1 MDRRTF
7 LVTGMT
13 AAATA
18 FTSELMGTEPVLA
31 PAAPPPL
38 KPGSFWPNGARM
50 AVSLSLMFEAG
61 GQPISGAGGFLTEPI
76 QAGLPDLPTNALFA
90 YGYTEGIPRLLD
102 LMDKHGVK
110 LSSFMIGRAVEN
122 QPDLAREIVR
132 RGHEAAAHG
141 RTWENSYNLP
151 PDQERQFIQDCAD
164 TIERVTGQRPVG
176 WNAFYLR
183 NSVHTL
189 EILQDLGFLYHID
202 DPSRD
207 EPFITPIRGKD
218 FVTVPYTFHLNDL
231 VLPPFQGYD
240 PAAYVQTLTDEFDQ
254 LYAEAATR
262 RRMMVI
268 AMHDRVS
275 GHAARVRA
283 LDRFLTYAR
292 GHEDVWFA
300 RKDEI
305 ARWALQSRAQTPVI
319 NRGPAGITGLP
330 GPSK

>member
-1 MDRRTF
+1 MPAVPDRTDP
-7 LVTGMT
+7 GW
-13 AAATA
+13 AA
-18 FTSELMGTEPVLA
+18 
-31 PAAPPPL
+31 
-38 KPGSFWPNGARM
+38 
-50 AVSLSLMFEAG
+50 
-61 GQPISGAGGFLTEPI
+61 
-76 QAGLPDLPTNALFA
+76 DLPTNALFA
-90 YGYTEGIPRLLD
+90 YGYTEGIPRVLD
-102 LMDKHGVK
+102 LMDKRGIK

-231 VLPPFQGYD
+231 VLSPFQGY
-240 PAAYVQTLTDEFDQ
+240 
-254 LYAEAATR
+254 
-262 RRMMVI
+262 
-268 AMHDRVS
+268 
-275 GHAARVRA
+275 
-283 LDRFLTYAR
+283 
-292 GHEDVWFA
+292 
-300 RKDEI
+300 
-305 ARWALQSRAQTPVI
+305 
-319 NRGPAGITGLP
+319 
-330 GPSK
+330 

>member
-1 MDRRTF
+1 MNRRSF
-7 LVTGMT
+7 LAASVT
-13 AAATA
+13 AAATTL
-18 FTSELMGTEPVLA
+18 TSELVRAESPSSSASPA
-31 PAAPPPL
+31 PSNSW
-38 KPGSFWPNGARM
+38 SFWPNGARM

-61 GQPISGAGGFLTEPI
+61 GQPISGAGGFLAEPI

-90 YGYTEGIPRLLD
+90 YGYTEGIPRVLD
-102 LMDKHGVK
+102 LMDKHGIK
-110 LSSFMIGRAVEN
+110 LSSFMIGRAVETN
-122 QPDLAREIVR
+122 PEIAREIVR

-141 RTWENSYNLP
+141 RTWENSYHLP
-151 PDQERQFIQDCAD
+151 PEQERQFIKDCAD

-254 LYAEAATR
+254 LYAEAATQ

-275 GHAARVRA
+275 GHAARVRP

-292 GHEDVWFA
+292 GYKDVWFA

-305 ARWALQSRAQTPVI
+305 ARWALQTRTQTPVVE
-319 NRGPAGITGLP
+319 RGPAGLTGLP
-330 GPSK
+330 GPSR

>member
-1 MDRRTF
+1 
-7 LVTGMT
+7 
-13 AAATA
+13 
-18 FTSELMGTEPVLA
+18 
-31 PAAPPPL
+31 
-38 KPGSFWPNGARM
+38 M

-61 GQPISGAGGFLTEPI
+61 GQPISGAGGFLAEPI

-90 YGYTEGIPRLLD
+90 YGYTEGIPRVLD
-102 LMDKHGVK
+102 LMDKHGIK
-110 LSSFMIGRAVEN
+110 LSSFMIGRAVETN
-122 QPDLAREIVR
+122 PEIAREIVR

-141 RTWENSYNLP
+141 RTWENSYHLP
-151 PDQERQFIQDCAD
+151 PEQERQFIKDCAD

-254 LYAEAATR
+254 LYAEAATQ

-275 GHAARVRA
+275 GHAARVRP

-292 GHEDVWFA
+292 GYKDVWFA

-305 ARWALQSRAQTPVI
+305 ARWALQTRTQTPVVE
-319 NRGPAGITGLP
+319 RGPAGLTGLP
-330 GPSK
+330 GPSR